1 MSLQNRKSAVLAQ
14 PVSSAEESGLGK
26 FNRLKCTTAESTFRV
41 FDDESRNRSFQSSD
55 TPDAEAL
62 LTRARL
68 SEALNRV
75 GFPVSPKTLATKA
88 SRGGGPPYALFG
100 RRPLYRWRDALS
112 WAEGR
117 LTAPRCSSSE
127 GDATARPIA
136 SEGVLS

>member
-14 PVSSAEESGLGK
+14 PISSAEESGL
-26 FNRLKCTTAESTFRV
+26 S
-41 FDDESRNRSFQSSD
+41 ESRNRSLQSSD

-68 SEALNRV
+68 AEALNKV

-117 LTAPRCSSSE
+117 LATPRCSSSE
-127 GDATARPIA
+127 GDAMARPIA
-136 SEGVLS
+136 SEGVMP

>member
-1 MSLQNRKSAVLAQ
+1 MSQNRKCAVLAQ
-14 PVSSAEESGLGK
+14 PLSSAEESGL
-26 FNRLKCTTAESTFRV
+26 S
-41 FDDESRNRSFQSSD
+41 ESRNRSLQSSD

-62 LTRARL
+62 LTRPRL

-127 GDATARPIA
+127 GDATTA
-136 SEGVLS
+136 SEGVIS